1 MFWGK
6 QRRYCPNCG
15 KEHYD
20 TKINMDHVKS
30 MCCDKKCRDEWELK
44 YARMIL
50 GHDEEITK

>member
-20 TKINMDHVKS
+20 TKISTDHVKS
-30 MCCDKKCRDEWELK
+30 MCCDEKCRSEWELK